1 MVVSLSCCVLLRMP
15 TAFATTIYEY
25 PKCEDFFRSK
35 TASAAPW
42 VYENV
47 IYHYYDFHLLSI
59 AQTVFPFFVLLTFN
73 VVSNVKVVT
82 WYSSFPPIKYKKS
95 ACDGQFDKEAAR
107 SIWQVSNVG
116 PAGSVPLGQKIFI

>member
-1 MVVSLSCCVLLRMP
+1 MYSVQGRYITMAVSLSCCVLLRMP
-15 TAFATTIYEY
+15 TAFAMTIYEY
-25 PKCEDFFRSK
+25 SKCEDFFRSK

-73 VVSNVKVVT
+73 VVSYVKVVT
-82 WYSSFPPIKYKKS
+82 WYSPFPHKIQK
-95 ACDGQFDKEAAR
+95 FR
-107 SIWQVSNVG
+107 LRSNVT
-116 PAGSVPLGQKIFI
+116 